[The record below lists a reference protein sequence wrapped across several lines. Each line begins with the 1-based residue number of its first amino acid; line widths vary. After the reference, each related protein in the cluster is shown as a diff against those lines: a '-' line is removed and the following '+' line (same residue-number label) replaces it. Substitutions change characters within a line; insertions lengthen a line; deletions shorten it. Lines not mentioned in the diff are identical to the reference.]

1 MAGQEVSENIF
12 LRNDLTEIE
21 RLAKTVAEFGKR
33 NNLSGEVMYD
43 VRLALEEV
51 VSNII
56 RYGFEDDYG
65 HQISIQIHLQGEILT
80 LQIKDDGKP
89 FNPLEVKSTNLEKP
103 FDERE
108 EGGMGV
114 YIVRRLMD
122 ELKYKRAEGNNVLL
136 LRKNLAIRAEN
147 KKFW

>member
-147 KKFW
+147 KKF

>member
-21 RLAKTVAEFGKR
+21 RLAKTVSEFGKR

-89 FNPLEVKSTNLEKP
+89 FNPLAVETNNIEKP

-114 YIVRRLMD
+114 YIVRKLMD
-122 ELKYKRAEGNNVLL
+122 ELKYMRAEGNNVLL

-147 KKFW
+147 KKF